1 MAVKLNLQDLTFI
14 LKQIKIAEA
23 HASGIKLTEL
33 RLDAAGTLL
42 TDRGLYDAAGNWL
55 GDTAAPK
62 AISDPHVP
70 YGLRTV
76 DGTYNNLVPGRETWG
91 SSGQPMPQLFEP
103 TYLNDAD
110 GDTMALGPG
119 APVITNTNYG
129 LPGSVADADPRIISN
144 LVVDATLDNPAAIAA
159 ALRIAGSEN
168 VIADQRAITAAH
180 EALKAAKA
188 ANPTGDHTT
197 LQSNLDALLEQ
208 TGVTVTNGSIDVLN
222 VSPDEGLSKPF
233 NAWMTFFGQF
243 FDHGLDL
250 ISKGG
255 NGTVYVPL
263 AADDPLVLGQDGLA
277 GTADDL
283 APHLRFM
290 TLTRA
295 TPVEGSQRNVTTPF
309 VDQNQTY
316 TSNASH
322 QVFLREYALVDGR
335 PVATGRL
342 LGGADGGLA
351 TWADVKFQA
360 RTILGIEL
368 TDADVS
374 AVPQLLVDAY
384 GEFVRSANGLPQVMV
399 GVGPGGQAVY
409 ASGSLAEPLKLS
421 AIQLPVGTVLVGPN
435 GTQNV
440 IEAGETVAAART
452 FNAFLDDIAH
462 NAVPVT
468 VNGVLRPDADALTGN
483 AVQVNP
489 QTGRNLEYDNE
500 LLDRH
505 YVTGDGRGNE
515 NIGLTAVHHIFHS
528 EHNRQ
533 VDAQKLTILQSGD
546 LAFINDWL
554 ATDIAALPANFAQM
568 TPLGQLA
575 YANTLSWDGERL
587 FQAARFATEM
597 QYQHLVFEEFA
608 RKIQPLV
615 DPFVFNPVTEIDPS
629 IFAEFANTVY
639 RFGHS
644 MLTENMPRLGPDGQA
659 LDADLGLI
667 EAFLNPLAFDN
678 DGGMSHDESAAAIMR
693 GMTIERGSEIDEFV
707 VGALRNNLL
716 GLPLDLAAINIA
728 RGRDTGTPT
737 LNEARAQ
744 LYAATGSTFLTP
756 YTSWVEMAAN
766 LKNPLSVVNF
776 IAAYGT
782 HGTVTAATT
791 LAGKRDAAMALVFGG
806 EGAPADRLDYLNSR
820 GTWAGR
826 ETGFGAVDLWIGGLS
841 EKQMPF
847 GGMLGSTFNAIFE
860 AQMENLQ
867 DADRFYYLSR
877 VQGQN
882 FLNELEQNSFSKIM
896 LANSSLS
903 LPGPDG
909 IRGTADDIVPRH
921 IGVDAF
927 ADYDFELEV
936 NAANQLDQNGA
947 APGRDPTGN
956 DPVLE
961 AMGLGKVVR
970 DDPGTAADE
979 GASGF
984 HASVNALVRRY
995 GADGT
1000 PTGALVDGS
1009 EDGVGGAG
1017 SPVTWADLKANAAG
1031 LGIALT
1037 QADMLDAP
1045 VLRIGAD
1052 GRLAFAP
1059 GSTVPQAVAVA
1070 NGSFEGL
1077 ALVAGQDGVILDGKG
1092 NYTTTSPAGWTIAG
1106 AVGGLYAPIDTVI
1119 DPAGRDGANVVWLRG
1134 GATLS
1139 QEGGTTLQAGVGYTY
1154 SFKVGDRTDFTW
1166 PGAEARLVAVGGA
1179 APVTLGTLTLTEPA
1193 DGQWG
1198 TFTLG
1203 TGAVPAAL
1211 AGLQLRLEIRNT
1223 GSGDAQILVDDIE
1236 LVRTAPA
1243 YRSDLTPAQ
1252 TPGYDPAADPFL
1264 RDAAGN
1270 VLRTGQSIAS
1280 PAADLD
1286 ATVVDP
1292 AALNQPFATGHYLR
1306 FTGGEHVLVGGT
1318 DGNDTIIT
1326 DFGDDGIWG
1335 DAGDDR
1341 IEAGAGVDLVNGG
1354 AGDDIITDSGD
1365 TGDFLKGEDG
1375 NDVIANSNGIDILMG
1390 GRGKDAIF
1398 VGVDATEV
1406 FAGEGDDFVLGG
1418 DDADFLMGNEGDD
1431 WIEGGGGFDTTAG
1444 DNSELFFNSAIKG
1457 HDVMFAGGDEHDF
1470 DAESGDD
1477 IMVQGESVM
1486 RNEGMFGF
1494 DWAIYKGNQIAA
1506 NADMRI
1512 PIFTTEEA
1520 DILRNRF
1527 DKTEGLSGWRLNDTL
1542 IGDDRTAAANADAE
1556 EPAGAPITAANE
1568 GVFFN
1573 DGLDAAGIT
1582 RIAGLDQIVSL
1593 ASGQQFFEAGNI
1605 LLGGA
1610 GSDTLQGNGGDDI
1623 LDGDRWLNVR
1633 ISIRNPADANQEIAT
1648 VDSLKHVFDDSAAN
1662 QARGWAG
1669 KSLFELMIDRAISPT
1684 QLTIVRE
1691 VVTTGATA
1699 ADVDTAV
1706 FNDIRANYTIT
1717 RAANGTLTVAHT
1729 TLSNPAVDDG
1739 TDTLRNIERLRF
1751 SDGTV
1756 DAALVLNQP
1765 FDSLTITPLDLDGDD
1780 SSTLVA
1786 TLVNRADPITRPV
1799 SLQWQ
1804 VLGDNG
1810 QWRNVTGADGQL
1822 TNGGTRFT
1830 PTGAT
1835 GIEIRV
1841 VANWTSTVAGSTGA
1855 QQTASVQT
1863 AFVGNAAAEDIAGS
1877 AAPNVILGRDGDD
1890 DIEGDVG
1897 NDAIYAG
1904 SGDDR
1909 VDGGEGDDFLLGND
1923 GADTLIGRT
1932 GNNTLDGGNDDD
1944 QLSGGHGN
1952 DTLIGGAGT
1961 DTAVFSG
1968 PIAAYSFERNAGG
1981 AVIVSDNL
1989 GAEGDGIDTL
1999 TTIEQIQMGNDLTP
2013 YALGAN
2019 GTAAVDIVVGTTGD
2033 NSLSGG
2039 AGNDLVFAGAGNDN
2053 VLWRTGDGRDF
2064 VDGGAG
2070 TDSFRIMNGTGP
2082 VQQLTLAQARAQF
2095 ANLSFR
2101 DDTQTVVVRN
2111 GVVIAELKN
2120 VEGVVVNSVATGA
2133 PTVTDAT
2140 PTNGLVSPTEG
2151 QPLGA
2156 LVAAIQDADG
2166 LGTFALRWQQSGDNG
2181 QTWIDIAGNA
2191 AGTLNYTPGQAQVGD
2206 LLRLR
2211 VNFTDGA
2218 GNPEELFSAPTGV
2231 VGDTFTGTALNR
2243 TFNGTA
2249 GDDIANGA
2257 DTALFGI
2264 QPNDTMNGGGG
2275 NDILN
2280 GRGGND
2286 TFIQTSTDGRDRVDG
2301 GAGTD
2306 TYQLNGVAGSELF
2319 RIYSRSAWLQVVGN
2333 TEAQLA
2339 AGTEIVVTR
2348 NGTGAAAIVAELD
2361 NVEEIRVNTLQV
2373 TSPGGQNGGANGG
2386 DTIQVIGSFTG
2397 TSLNFN
2403 TITIDGSAGDDTVDM
2418 AALASAHR
2426 IVFRSNGG
2434 HDTIVGTLRP
2444 QDVIELPAGSNRA
2457 DYVATAGAN
2466 GMTTLSNG
2474 SHTITFSAAGGMPRI
2489 AVEADG
2495 GGEGE
2500 GVTGAF
2506 AYTQADIDG
2515 LEALVRG
2522 QRPDNAGDDDVPTG
2536 YRELSGHGNNLDHP
2550 TWGSADQ
2557 AFIRLTQARYGEP
2570 DANGNRAINPIFNGL
2585 DARTISNILGTQ
2597 EAGLPKAGN
2606 DANIFF
2612 MAMGQYIDHGLDFLP
2627 KGGNGSIV
2635 IGAPGGGAPGSNNP
2649 ADLTRGTVM
2658 AVDANGIPQH
2668 KNQTSPYIDQN
2679 QAYGSNA
2686 LVGQFLRESDG
2697 AQGVGMRLLAG
2708 APDPSNPAFNLLP
2721 TLRELV
2727 NHHWQA
2733 DTIFDGPAGPISF
2746 RTYYTNFALSEGVTG
2761 TLFNTETGAFDP
2773 QVLTKLIGDFMG
2785 SGHPLLLDTNPFISV
2800 LDHFVAGDGR
2810 ANENFALTSIH
2821 TVWARNHN
2829 YHVEKLL
2836 ESGFEGT
2843 PEQVFQ
2849 AAKMVNEA
2857 EYQRVVF
2864 DEYLETL
2871 IGGLRSDGTHGF
2883 EAYDPSVD
2891 VSISHEFAA
2900 AVFRFGHSLI
2910 GQTLNVKGA
2919 DGETVP
2925 VSLFDAFLN
2934 PSNDPSVFTGPL
2946 PPGYVPQP
2954 GYAQYGVGGIIGGT
2968 IEQAA
2973 EEVDFNIVD
2982 AVRND
2987 LVRIRAD
2994 LFAFNVARG
3003 WDVGLGTLNQ
3013 VRADLAASTNPYIR
3027 DAVGFAGGDLSPYAS
3042 WEDFQA
3048 RNGLSDAVIAQ
3059 FRQAYPDL
3067 VLAAADI
3074 AAFRAVNGDIAIA
3087 MQADGT
3093 GVVKGIDR
3101 LDLWVGGL
3109 AEKHING
3116 GVVGQT
3122 FWVVLHEQF
3131 DRLQDGDRFYYLERF
3146 DNFDF
3151 YENFVDGQGFS
3162 DIVAR
3167 NTGLT
3172 VLPEHIFEV
3181 SDEDGPGTEPGD
3193 DDDDD
3198 GTTTDPVGGGEDDED
3213 DDDGQTDPV
3222 GGGEGDDEDD
3232 DEDDDG
3238 ATDPVGGGDDD
3249 DDDDGQGDG
3258 DGDGTTDP
3266 VGGGDDGEDGPGTTP
3281 PVNHAPGVIA
3291 GGPNGDVLNGT
3302 AGADTILGLD
3312 GDDNILSG
3320 GGADVI
3326 RAGNG
3331 NDFVDAGEGR
3341 DVVFAGDGDDDV
3353 LSGGGA
3359 DMVYGDGGNDRILTG
3374 AGNDLVTA
3382 GAGRD
3387 TVIGGE
3393 GDDLFVAETG
3403 DGDDTYWGDEMGGGV
3418 GGGLGSDTLDMSAIT
3433 ANIAVNLGTGLAGRG
3448 SATSAQSGR
3457 DVLWGVENVVT
3468 GSGNDDITASDA
3480 ANVMDGGEG
3489 SDTYRF
3495 GSAAAANGDT
3505 IEGFRPGDKI
3515 DLSAIDADAG
3525 QAGNQAF
3532 TLATGAAFTGVGQ
3545 LLVTQETRD
3554 DGDYVVVQG
3563 NTAGDASAEFKLAI
3577 KGNMAPTA
3585 ADFTL

>member
-23 HASGIKLTEL
+23 HASGIRLTEL

-42 TDRGLYDAAGNWL
+42 NDRGLYDNDGNWL
-55 GDTAAPK
+55 GDVAAPK

-76 DGTYNNLVPGRETWG
+76 DGTYNNIVAGRETWG
-91 SSGQPMPQLFEP
+91 SAGQPMPQVFEP
-103 TYLNDAD
+103 IYLDDAD
-110 GDTMALGPG
+110 GDTMALGLG
-119 APVITNTNYG
+119 APVITNTDYG

-144 LVVDATLDNPAAIAA
+144 LVVDATLGNPAAIAA
-159 ALRIAGSEN
+159 ALRIAGSED
-168 VIADQRAITAAH
+168 VIADQRAITAAY
-180 EALKAAKA
+180 EALEAAKA
-188 ANPTGDHTT
+188 ANPADDHAA

-208 TGVTVTNGSIDVLN
+208 TGVTVTNGSIDILN

-263 AADDPLVLGQDGLA
+263 AADDPLVLGQDGVA

-295 TPVEGSQRNVTTPF
+295 TQVEGSQRNVTTPF

-322 QVFLREYALVDGR
+322 QVFLREYVLVDGR

-384 GEFVRSANGLPQVMV
+384 GEFVRGFNGLPQVMV
-399 GVGPGGQAVY
+399 GVGPGGQAIY
-409 ASGSLAEPLKLS
+409 ASGSLAEPLKLA
-421 AIQLPVGTVLVGPN
+421 AIQLPVGTVLMGPN
-435 GTQNV
+435 NTQNV

-462 NAVPVT
+462 NAVPVV

-483 AVQVNP
+483 AVQMNQ

-533 VDAQKLTILQSGD
+533 IDAQRLTILQSGD

-554 ATDIAALPANFAQM
+554 STDIAALPANFAQM

-667 EAFLNPLAFDN
+667 DAFLNPVAFDN
-678 DGGMSHDESAAAIMR
+678 DGGLSHDEGAAAIMR

-744 LYAATGSTFLTP
+744 LYAATGSSFLTP

-776 IAAYGT
+776 IAAYGS
-782 HGTVTAATT
+782 HGSVVAATT
-791 LAGKRDAAMALVFGG
+791 LAAKRDAAMALVFGG
-806 EGAPADRLDYLNSR
+806 EGAPTDRLDYLNSR
-820 GTWAGR
+820 GNWAGR
-826 ETGFGAVDLWIGGLS
+826 ETGFNAVDLWIGGLA

-909 IRGTADDIVPRH
+909 IRGTADDVVPRH

-936 NAANQLDQNGA
+936 NAENQLDQNGD

-961 AMGLGKVVR
+961 AMGLGKVMR
-970 DDPGTAADE
+970 DDPG
-979 GASGF
+979 
-984 HASVNALVRRY
+984 
-995 GADGT
+995 
-1000 PTGALVDGS
+1000 
-1009 EDGVGGAG
+1009 
-1017 SPVTWADLKANAAG
+1017 
-1031 LGIALT
+1031 
-1037 QADMLDAP
+1037 
-1045 VLRIGAD
+1045 
-1052 GRLAFAP
+1052 
-1059 GSTVPQAVAVA
+1059 
-1070 NGSFEGL
+1070 
-1077 ALVAGQDGVILDGKG
+1077 
-1092 NYTTTSPAGWTIAG
+1092 
-1106 AVGGLYAPIDTVI
+1106 
-1119 DPAGRDGANVVWLRG
+1119 
-1134 GATLS
+1134 
-1139 QEGGTTLQAGVGYTY
+1139 
-1154 SFKVGDRTDFTW
+1154 
-1166 PGAEARLVAVGGA
+1166 
-1179 APVTLGTLTLTEPA
+1179 
-1193 DGQWG
+1193 
-1198 TFTLG
+1198 
-1203 TGAVPAAL
+1203 
-1211 AGLQLRLEIRNT
+1211 
-1223 GSGDAQILVDDIE
+1223 
-1236 LVRTAPA
+1236 
-1243 YRSDLTPAQ
+1243 
-1252 TPGYDPAADPFL
+1252 
-1264 RDAAGN
+1264 
-1270 VLRTGQSIAS
+1270 
-1280 PAADLD
+1280 
-1286 ATVVDP
+1286 
-1292 AALNQPFATGHYLR
+1292 YLR

-1390 GRGKDAIF
+1390 GRGKDVIF

-1406 FAGEGDDFVLGG
+1406 FAGEGDDFVIGG
-1418 DDADFLMGNEGDD
+1418 DDADLLMGNEGDD
-1431 WIEGGGGFDTTAG
+1431 WMEGGGGFDTTAG

-1470 DAESGDD
+1470 DGESGDD

-1506 NADMRI
+1506 NADMRV

-1542 IGDDRTAAANADAE
+1542 IGDDRTATANADAE

-1573 DGLDAAGIT
+1573 DGLDAAGIA
-1582 RIAGLDQIVSL
+1582 RIAGLNQIVSL
-1593 ASGQQFFEAGNI
+1593 APRQQFFEAGNI

-1610 GSDTLQGNGGDDI
+1610 GSDTLQGNGGNDI

-1633 ISIRNPADANQEIAT
+1633 ISIRNPSDTTQELAT
-1648 VDSLKHVFDDSAAN
+1648 VDSLKHVFDNSAAN
-1662 QARGWAG
+1662 QVRGWAG
-1669 KSLFELMIDRAISPT
+1669 KALFELMIDRVISPT

-1691 VVTTGATA
+1691 VITTGATA

-1706 FNDIRANYTIT
+1706 FNDVRANYSIT
-1717 RAANGTLTVAHT
+1717 RAANGTLTVSHT
-1729 TLSNPAVDDG
+1729 TLSDPAVDDG
-1739 TDTLRNIERLRF
+1739 TDTLRNIEKLRF

-1756 DAALVLNQP
+1756 DVALVLNQP
-1765 FDSLTITPLDLDGDD
+1765 FDSLTIAPFDVDGDD

-1786 TLVNRADPITRPV
+1786 TLVNRVNPTTRPV
-1799 SLQWQ
+1799 TLQWQ

-1810 QWRNVTGADGQL
+1810 QWRIVTGADGQV
-1822 TNGGTRFT
+1822 TNQGTRFT

-1835 GIEIRV
+1835 GVEIRV
-1841 VANWTSTVAGSTGA
+1841 VANWTSTVAGSTGP
-1855 QQTASVQT
+1855 QQTTSVQT
-1863 AFVGNAAAEDIAGS
+1863 AFVGTAADEDITGS
-1877 AAPNVILGRDGDD
+1877 TSPNVILGRDGDD

-1909 VDGGEGDDFLLGND
+1909 VDGGAGDDLLLGND

-1952 DTLIGGAGT
+1952 DRLIGGAGT

-1968 PIAAYSFERNAGG
+1968 PIAAYSFERNAQGE
-1981 AVIVSDNL
+1981 VVVSDNL
-1989 GAEGDGIDTL
+1989 GAEGDGVDTL
-1999 TTIEQIQMGNDLTP
+1999 ATIEQIQMGEDITP

-2019 GTAAVDIVVGTTGD
+2019 GTAAVDIVVGTAD
-2033 NSLSGG
+2033 NNTLSGG

-2053 VLWRTGDGRDF
+2053 VLWRTEDGRDF

-2070 TDSFRIMNGTGP
+2070 TDSFRIMNGTDP
-2082 VQQLTLAQARAQF
+2082 VQQLTLAQARSQF
-2095 ANLSFR
+2095 ANQSFR

-2133 PTVTDAT
+2133 PVVTDPT
-2140 PTNGLVSPTEG
+2140 PTNGLVSPTEN

-2156 LVAAIQDADG
+2156 LVAAIQDGDG

-2181 QTWIDIAGNA
+2181 QTWTNIAGNA

-2206 LLRLR
+2206 VLRLR
-2211 VNFTDGA
+2211 VNFIDGA

-2231 VGDTFTGTALNR
+2231 VGDNFTGIPLLLT

-2257 DTALFGI
+2257 DGNAFA
-2264 QPNDTMNGGGG
+2264 NDTMNGGGG

-2280 GRGGND
+2280 GRRGND
-2286 TFIQTSTDGRDRVDG
+2286 TFIQVSTDGRDRVDG

-2306 TYQLNGVAGSELF
+2306 TYQLNGVGGAETFS
-2319 RIYSRSAWLQVVGN
+2319 IYSRSAWLDVAGN
-2333 TEAQLA
+2333 TDAQLA
-2339 AGTEIVVTR
+2339 ASTEIVITR
-2348 NGTGAAAIVAELD
+2348 NGTGAGAIVAELD

-2386 DTIQVIGSFTG
+2386 DTIQVLGNFTG
-2397 TSLNFN
+2397 TSLNFS
-2403 TITIDGSAGDDTVDM
+2403 TITIDGSPGDDIVDM

-2444 QDVIELPAGSNRA
+2444 QDVIELPAGSNRT
-2457 DYVATAGAN
+2457 DYVTVTGAN
-2466 GMTTLSNG
+2466 GLTTLSNG

-2489 AVEADG
+2489 TVDAGNDVEG
-2495 GGEGE
+2495 GE

-2506 AYTQADIDG
+2506 AYTATDING

-2522 QRPDNAGDDDVPTG
+2522 QRPANAGDDDVPTG

-2557 AFIRLTQARYGEP
+2557 PFIRLTQAHYGEP
-2570 DANGNRAINPIFNGL
+2570 DTNGNRAINPIFNGL

-2597 EAGLPKAGN
+2597 EADLPKAGN

-2627 KGGNGSIV
+2627 KGGNGSVV

-2658 AVDANGIPQH
+2658 AFDGNGVPQH

-2708 APDPSNPAFNLLP
+2708 APDPSNPDFNLLP

-2733 DTIFDGPAGPISF
+2733 DTIFAGPDGPISF

-2761 TLFNTETGAFDP
+2761 TLLNTETGAFDP
-2773 QVLTKLIGDFMG
+2773 QVLTKLVGDFMG

-2821 TVWARNHN
+2821 TIWARNHN

-2883 EAYDPSVD
+2883 EAYDPSVNAA
-2891 VSISHEFAA
+2891 ISHEFAA

-2919 DGETVP
+2919 DGQTVA

-2934 PSNDPSVFTGPL
+2934 PSNDPSVFTAPL

-2973 EEVDFNIVD
+2973 EDVDFNIVD

-3003 WDVGLGTLNQ
+3003 WDLGLGTLNQ

-3074 AAFRAVNGDIAIA
+3074 AAFRAVNGDIAVA

-3093 GVVKGIDR
+3093 GLVKGIDR

-3109 AEKHING
+3109 AEKHIND

-3162 DIVAR
+3162 DIIAR

-3198 GTTTDPVGGGEDDED
+3198 GTSDPVDGSEEDDDGPADPVGGGDDEG
-3213 DDDGQTDPV
+3213 DDDGV
-3222 GGGEGDDEDD
+3222 
-3232 DEDDDG
+3232 
-3238 ATDPVGGGDDD
+3238 TDPVGGGDDD
-3249 DDDDGQGDG
+3249 DGEG

-3266 VGGGDDGEDGPGTTP
+3266 VGGGDDGEDGPGTGPGTNP
-3281 PVNHAPGVIA
+3281 PVDPAPSVIA

-3302 AGADTILGLD
+3302 EGPDTILGLA
-3312 GDDNILSG
+3312 GDDNILG
-3320 GGADVI
+3320 GEGADVV
-3326 RAGNG
+3326 RAGEG

-3341 DVVFAGDGDDDV
+3341 DVVFAGAGDDDV
-3353 LSGGGA
+3353 LAGGGA
-3359 DMVYGDGGNDRILTG
+3359 DMVYGDGGDDRILAG
-3374 AGNDLVTA
+3374 AGNDLVSA

-3393 GDDLFVAETG
+3393 GDDLFVAELG
-3403 DGDDTYWGDEMGGGV
+3403 DGDDSYWGDEMGGGS
-3418 GGGLGSDTLDMSAIT
+3418 GSDTLDMSAIT

-3448 SATSAQSGR
+3448 SATSTQTGR

-3468 GSGNDDITASDA
+3468 GSGDDDITAGDA
-3480 ANVMDGGEG
+3480 VNVMDGGEG

-3525 QAGNQAF
+3525 LAGNQAF

-3545 LLVTQETRD
+3545 LLVTQEARD

-3563 NTAGDASAEFKLAI
+3563 NTAGDASPEFKLSI
-3577 KGNMAPTA
+3577 KSNTAPTA
-3585 ADFTL
+3585 ADFAL